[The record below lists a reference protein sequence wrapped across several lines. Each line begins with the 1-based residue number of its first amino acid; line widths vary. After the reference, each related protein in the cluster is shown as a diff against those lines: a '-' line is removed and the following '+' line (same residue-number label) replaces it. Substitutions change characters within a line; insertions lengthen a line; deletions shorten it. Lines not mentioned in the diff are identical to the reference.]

1 MNAIQ
6 RLVEKQMLE
15 EDEANARFKKRMFML
30 IPYNAMMVF
39 FTLKYMKNYTKIAN
53 RLWPN
58 VQKATLRN
66 LLYVGTIQALGMTTL
81 YLGGNLAILGVNP
94 RAIYLR
100 HKKQEEDMAN
110 IANQPIFFEEE
121 MKDQVVDLLKD
132 ADILPQGEP
141 NKKVQDVFLM
151 QMFKSM
157 GLSDKTIMVIEQD
170 LRSQHIKE
178 LQKRA

>member
-1 MNAIQ
+1 
-6 RLVEKQMLE
+6 
-15 EDEANARFKKRMFML
+15 
-30 IPYNAMMVF
+30 
-39 FTLKYMKNYTKIAN
+39 
-53 RLWPN
+53 
-58 VQKATLRN
+58 
-66 LLYVGTIQALGMTTL
+66 MTTL

-94 RAIYLR
+94 RTIYLR

-157 GLSDKTIMVIEQD
+157 GLSDHTIMVIE
-170 LRSQHIKE
+170 
-178 LQKRA
+178 